1 MDQQVGEVF
10 KVPAVCP
17 SVIIDGYVDAS
28 GNGGNRFCLGQLS
41 NVHRTEASEKALL
54 HIGKFKTIHFLI
66 RLNGIYFILL
76 TPWKITLADCLVPSF
91 VDCSGVILYIISM
104 FSCIKIKGDTRSFIS
119 DERSLVLF
127 PPENQSIMSV
137 SYIS

>member
-1 MDQQVGEVF
+1 MNAPICQWLFSLLSRVSLLFNWHSIVVQLLFSWYSIVVQLIFNCCSTVVQLFLILSLAPEYWASIAYYELDQQVGEVF

-54 HIGKFKTIHFLI
+54 HIGE
-66 RLNGIYFILL
+66 LL
-76 TPWKITLADCLVPSF
+76 T
-91 VDCSGVILYIISM
+91 
-104 FSCIKIKGDTRSFIS
+104 
-119 DERSLVLF
+119 
-127 PPENQSIMSV
+127 
-137 SYIS
+137 

>member
-1 MDQQVGEVF
+1 MSDVVNVLAPEYWASIAYYELDQQVGEVF

-54 HIGKFKTIHFLI
+54 HIGTFVYCKVFEKGGCETGGGGSESAFVPASLYPLKSFQSFYSILRIH
-66 RLNGIYFILL
+66 
-76 TPWKITLADCLVPSF
+76 
-91 VDCSGVILYIISM
+91 
-104 FSCIKIKGDTRSFIS
+104 
-119 DERSLVLF
+119 VLF
-127 PPENQSIMSV
+127 L
-137 SYIS
+137 